1 MMEMRVDSDG
11 DDDGDCDGANGD
23 SDSDGDDIV
32 MVMVMMVMV
41 MVIVMT
47 VIVMMMVMMKMR
59 TTMWLYWGTSNWPRA
74 KHRGKELWAA
84 MRTSHCLGARGG
96 ENLEFLTCAPSPLL
110 PLLLAFTNNGENNSQ
125 KHKHSP
131 YS

>member
-1 MMEMRVDSDG
+1 MMEMIVDSGNDSDG
-11 DDDGDCDGANGD
+11 DGDGDGADGDG
-23 SDSDGDDIV
+23 DSDGDDIV
-32 MVMVMMVMV
+32 IAMMVMV

-47 VIVMMMVMMKMR
+47 VIVMVMAMMKMR
-59 TTMWLYWGTSNWPRA
+59 TTMWLYWGTSNWPQT
-74 KHRGKELWAA
+74 KHRGQELWAA
-84 MRTSHCLGARGG
+84 MRTSHCLGGPGG
-96 ENLEFLTCAPSPLL
+96 ENLEFLTCATSPLL